1 MPNAFRPVSLLIAL
15 TIAAL
20 ALAACSGDG
29 GDDTP
34 PTPTPRAAMTE
45 AEARTFIETVSLTG
59 TDIGADYTQAVDR
72 CQTNDEA
79 AAARPD
85 TENARSQ
92 FEEWGQVFACNVR
105 WDAPPNAD
113 LLFNAKT
120 AQMMNS
126 VTVFESPEG
135 ATASLEFFRAL
146 PEDIVSD
153 FITGGD
159 SSALSDT
166 RVQKDIEFTPKGDES
181 FAWRVS
187 GKATLEGGFVVN
199 YVADVVFVRSGEING
214 NVTTVALGQ
223 APDRTELEG
232 LVDTFLARIASERG

>member
-1 MPNAFRPVSLLIAL
+1 MSQAL
-15 TIAAL
+15 RLAAL
-20 ALAACSGDG
+20 MIAVSTFTLAACGGDG

-34 PTPTPRAAMTE
+34 PTATPRAAMTQD
-45 AEARTFIETVSLTG
+45 EARAFISRASLAG
-59 TDIGADYTQAVDR
+59 ADIGADYTQAVDR

-85 TENARSQ
+85 TENARTQ
-92 FEEWGQVFACNVR
+92 FEKWGQVFTCNVR

-135 ATASLEFFRAL
+135 AAASLEFFRSL
-146 PEDIVSD
+146 PENVVAD

-159 SSALSDT
+159 GGTALSDT
-166 RVQKDIEFTPKGDES
+166 RVQKDIEFVPKGDES

-199 YVADVVFVRSGEING
+199 YVADVVFLRSGEVNG
-214 NVTTVALGQ
+214 NVTTVALRQ

>member
-1 MPNAFRPVSLLIAL
+1 MSHALRPLAL
-15 TIAAL
+15 IAAL
-20 ALAACSGDG
+20 AVITTAVACSG

-34 PTPTPRAAMTE
+34 PTPTPRAPLTQD
-45 AEARTFIETVSLTG
+45 EARAFIDTVSLTG
-59 TDIGADYTQAVDR
+59 SDIGADYTQAVDR

-85 TENARSQ
+85 TENARTQ
-92 FEEWGQVFACNVR
+92 FEEWGQVFTCNVR

-146 PEDIVSD
+146 PEDIVAD

-166 RVQKDIEFTPKGDES
+166 RVQKDIEFAPKGDAS

-187 GKATLEGGFVVN
+187 GKATLDGGFVVN
-199 YVADVVFVRSGEING
+199 YVADVVFVRAGEVNG